1 MRPLPSQRPSPLAS
15 SHSRSWLSH
24 IITLIERGGPAWVT
38 IFAALCL
45 SLLGIIG
52 IDTAEPLRITGGIIE
67 PVTTWAP
74 RAGTQTMYLAI
85 ALVVAIISACFNH
98 RRIGTLA
105 WPFYF
110 ACIALLVFL
119 LIPYVPKSI
128 VRPRGGARSWIDF
141 GPLNFQPSE
150 LMKLAFVLAMGW
162 TLRYTNEHRT
172 FKGLA
177 RTAVIAGVPIS
188 LIMLQPD
195 LGTAILFVP
204 SLFFILIA
212 AGARLRHLTIVVVL
226 ACCFAPA
233 AYPLLLPHQKAR
245 INGLLQQIAGDTSA
259 NQDINMQSVTAQRLI
274 GAGQF
279 AGLGEERSR
288 TLQHFNALPER
299 HNDMVLASIVSR
311 FGLLGGLA
319 IIGLCLLWCLGALWT
334 AGVCED
340 PVGRLLCVGAAG
352 FFFAQTMV
360 NIGMNLGLL
369 PIIGITLPL
378 VSYGGSSLVV
388 QWMFVGL
395 IAGVAIRRKSYEL
408 RRSFEWE

>member
-1 MRPLPSQRPSPLAS
+1 LG
-15 SHSRSWLSH
+15 RSWLA
-24 IITLIERGGPAWVT
+24 TLALIVERGGPAWIT
-38 IFAALCL
+38 IFAALAL
-45 SLLGIIG
+45 TGIGILG
-52 IDTAEPLRITGGIIE
+52 IDTAEPLRVTAGVIE
-67 PVTTWAP
+67 QTSGWAP
-74 RAGTQTMYLAI
+74 RARTQATFLII
-85 ALVVAIISACFNH
+85 ALCVAGVCAMLNH

-110 ACIALLVFL
+110 ACIALLIFL
-119 LIPYVPKSI
+119 LLPFIPTSI
-128 VRPRGGARSWIDF
+128 VRPRGGARSWIDL
-141 GPLNFQPSE
+141 GPMNFQPSE
-150 LMKLAFVLAMGW
+150 LTKIAFVLAMAW
-162 TLRYTNEHRT
+162 TLRYTSEHRT

-177 RTAVIAGVPIS
+177 RTAVIAGVPIA

-195 LGTAILFVP
+195 LGTAMLFVP
-204 SLFFILIA
+204 ALFFILIA
-212 AGARLRHLTIVVVL
+212 AGARLRHLTIVVAL
-226 ACCFAPA
+226 AFCFAPA

-245 INGLLQQIAGDTSA
+245 INGLIQQIAGDTSA

-274 GAGQF
+274 GAGKIV
-279 AGLGEERSR
+279 GLGDEKSR

-311 FGLLGGLA
+311 FGLLGGLLT
-319 IIGLCLLWCLGALWT
+319 IGMCLLWVLGALWT
-334 AGVCED
+334 AAVCED
-340 PVGRLLCVGAAG
+340 PIGRLLCVGAAG

-395 IAGVAIRRKSYEL
+395 VAGVAIRRKGYEL
-408 RRSFEWE
+408 RRSFEWD

>member
-1 MRPLPSQRPSPLAS
+1 MVF
-15 SHSRSWLSH
+15 
-24 IITLIERGGPAWVT
+24 ERGGPAWLT
-38 IFAALCL
+38 IIAALVL
-45 SLLGIIG
+45 SLLGIVG

-67 PVTTWAP
+67 PMHGWAP
-74 RAGTQTMYLAI
+74 RAQTQTMYLAI
-85 ALVVAIISACFNH
+85 ALVVALLCTFVNH
-98 RRIGTLA
+98 RRIGALA

-110 ACIALLVFL
+110 GCIALLIFL
-119 LIPYVPKSI
+119 LIPYVPRSI

-150 LMKLAFVLAMGW
+150 LTKIAFVLAMGW
-162 TLRYTNEHRT
+162 TLRYTSEHRT

-177 RTAVIAGVPIS
+177 RTAFIAGVPIA
-188 LIMLQPD
+188 LIILQPD
-195 LGTAILFVP
+195 LGTAILFIP

-212 AGARLRHLTIVVVL
+212 AGARLRHLTIIIVL

-233 AYPLLLPHQKAR
+233 VYPILLPHQKAR
-245 INGLLQQIAGDTSA
+245 INGLLQQIAGDKRA
-259 NQDINMQSVTAQRLI
+259 DQDINMQSVTAQRLI
-274 GAGQF
+274 GAGRF

-311 FGLLGGLA
+311 FGLMGGLLTV
-319 IIGLCLLWCLGALWT
+319 GMCLLWCLGALWT

-340 PVGRLLCVGAAG
+340 PIGRILCVGAAG

-408 RRSFEWE
+408 RRSFEFE

>member
-1 MRPLPSQRPSPLAS
+1 MV
-15 SHSRSWLSH
+15 
-24 IITLIERGGPAWVT
+24 IERLGPAWITVL
-38 IFAALCL
+38 AALGL
-45 SLLGIIG
+45 TLIGILA
-52 IDTAEPLRITGGIIE
+52 IDTAQPLRITAGVIE
-67 PVTTWAP
+67 PTTGWAP
-74 RAGTQTMYLAI
+74 RASTQGVFLVI
-85 ALVVAIISACFNH
+85 ALCVAGVCALLNH
-98 RRIGTLA
+98 RRIGALA

-110 ACIALLVFL
+110 ACLGLLIFL
-119 LIPYVPKSI
+119 LLPFIPTSI
-128 VRPRGGARSWIDF
+128 VRPRGGARSWIDL

-150 LMKLAFVLAMGW
+150 MTKIAFVLAMAW
-162 TLRYTNEHRT
+162 TLRYTSEHRT

-177 RTAVIAGVPIS
+177 RTAVIAGLPIA

-195 LGTAILFVP
+195 LGTAMLFVP

-212 AGARLRHLTIVVVL
+212 AGARLRHLTIVVLL

-274 GAGQF
+274 GAGQVT
-279 AGLGEERSR
+279 GLGEERSR

-311 FGLLGGLA
+311 FGLLGGLLTVA
-319 IIGLCLLWCLGALWT
+319 LCLLWVLGALWT

-340 PVGRLLCVGAAG
+340 PIGRLLCVGAAG